1 VTPVRIEVNTAAIR
15 SQQVE
20 PVDAGPVRRVSAPAA
35 QKTTAPR
42 PQLVQRLGVASN
54 HFDVQADPLTK
65 EIVIRVVD
73 ANTGQVV
80 RQIPSEE
87 MLRMAQAIAQ
97 QIAGQAAKRSNES
110 GA

>member
-1 VTPVRIEVNTAAIR
+1 MTLVRIELNTAAI
-15 SQQVE
+15 STQQVE
-20 PVDAGPVRRVSAPAA
+20 PVNPRPVRRVSAPAA

-42 PQLVQRLGVASN
+42 PQLVQHQGLASN
-54 HFDVQADPLTK
+54 HFDVQADPVTK

-73 ANTGQVV
+73 ANTGQVI

-97 QIAGQAAKRSNES
+97 QIASQSERRLKG
-110 GA
+110 

>member
-1 VTPVRIEVNTAAIR
+1 VTPVRIELNTAAI
-15 SQQVE
+15 STQQVE
-20 PVDAGPVRRVSAPAA
+20 PVDARPVRRASTPAA
-35 QKTTAPR
+35 QQTTAPR
-42 PQLVQRLGVASN
+42 PQLVRHLGVASN
-54 HFDVQADPLTK
+54 HFDVQADPVTK

-73 ANTGQVV
+73 ANTGQVI

-97 QIAGQAAKRSNES
+97 QIASQSAKRSNES